1 MYKSCYLQ
9 LDILTS
15 YEINYEKYVP
25 NKRFQEFHDGVA
37 LKFS

>member
-25 NKRFQEFHDGVA
+25 IKRFQEFHDRVT